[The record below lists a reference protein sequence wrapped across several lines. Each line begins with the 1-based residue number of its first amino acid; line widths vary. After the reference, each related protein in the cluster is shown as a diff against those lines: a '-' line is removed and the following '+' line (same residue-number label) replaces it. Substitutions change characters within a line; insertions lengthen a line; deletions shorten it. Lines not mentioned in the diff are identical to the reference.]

1 MEKEKEKKK
10 KKKFRREDGTT
21 RKMVQTVISN
31 DSDHGIR

>member
-1 MEKEKEKKK
+1 MEKEKE
-10 KKKFRREDGTT
+10 KKKFRREDGTI